1 MIIPSSKHEVTSENA
16 SVRLLCSF
24 SRCCQPSC
32 CPPMTSKR
40 GFTFCTLSKGIWN
53 LARNIRRIVPQK
65 CQLIIKQ
72 GCTCSLLASCSQKRM
87 RMIGTGINFIK
98 HIRKPEGNCRDLPGE
113 FLYYRHGPCCVGG
126 HDAFKPTQPFGRKTC
141 MGISN
146 LQNGW
151 VSKLLCFGGHEPPL
165 QKKQDEFFSVFKV
178 KAYMASSMCAKVA
191 RHPDCAVSRTCT
203 HWRKANPTL
212 TINLTVVAPC
222 VQKEDKNGCIILT
235 KCAPS
240 KTALIPTPWQQKEK
254 KACTAAA
261 MLDPP
266 K

>member
-98 HIRKPEGNCRDLPGE
+98 HIRKPERNCRDLPGE
-113 FLYYRHGPCCVGG
+113 FLYYRHGPCFVGG

-151 VSKLLCFGGHEPPL
+151 VSKLLCFGDHEPPP
-165 QKKQDEFFSVFKV
+165 KKKKTRWILLCFQGESLHGIEHVCKSR
-178 KAYMASSMCAKVA
+178 KASRLRSIENLYTLKKGQPNPDNQFNCSSTMCAK
-191 RHPDCAVSRTCT
+191 RR
-203 HWRKANPTL
+203 
-212 TINLTVVAPC
+212 
-222 VQKEDKNGCIILT
+222 
-235 KCAPS
+235 
-240 KTALIPTPWQQKEK
+240 
-254 KACTAAA
+254 
-261 MLDPP
+261 
-266 K
+266 